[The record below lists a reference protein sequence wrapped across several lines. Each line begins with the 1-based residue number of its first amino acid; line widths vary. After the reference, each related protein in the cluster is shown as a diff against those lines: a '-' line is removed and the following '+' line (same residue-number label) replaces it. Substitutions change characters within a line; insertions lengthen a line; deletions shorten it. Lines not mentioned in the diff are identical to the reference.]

1 MGIVFQS
8 FHLIPTMTALE
19 NVAIPLEL
27 AGIADA
33 ESRANEVLVQVTAHA
48 GDHKT
53 AGSVNLFA
61 HVSGGRR
68 IPRLAVLVDSVALTL
83 EAGESH
89 AVSFSVPFERLM
101 DEADDNVRV
110 TFALTAALNND
121 DTRHTDD
128 CDTSVSIVIH
138 R

>member
-1 MGIVFQS
+1 M
-8 FHLIPTMTALE
+8 
-19 NVAIPLEL
+19 
-27 AGIADA
+27 
-33 ESRANEVLVQVTAHA
+33 
-48 GDHKT
+48 
-53 AGSVNLFA
+53 
-61 HVSGGRR
+61 
-68 IPRLAVLVDSVALTL
+68 LVDSVALTL

>member
-1 MGIVFQS
+1 M
-8 FHLIPTMTALE
+8 
-19 NVAIPLEL
+19 
-27 AGIADA
+27 
-33 ESRANEVLVQVTAHA
+33 TAHA

-128 CDTSVSIVIH
+128 CDTTRCLFRSATPLLVL
-138 R
+138 